1 MKSTMKS
8 TMLKCLLGL
17 VVITVAALHREV
29 VCANES
35 AVRVLII
42 TGDHGHA
49 WRETTPVLKE
59 ILTKSGHKVD
69 VTETPRLDLKPEK
82 LAQYN
87 VLLLN
92 YRDTPRGAAENPN
105 SVWSDE
111 NKRAFIEAI
120 QNGVGLVVYHHAS
133 SAFRGSSEFDREFEK
148 LSAGGW
154 RNQGYHG
161 QMHEFVVSVRA
172 EHPITR
178 GWKHFLHG
186 RDELYQNSL
195 ITPGS
200 EVLVTAYSDPQKDPK
215 NTGRDE
221 PMVWVNHYGKGR
233 VVQNALGHDVKAME
247 GSGFRF
253 LLARCVE
260 WAATGEVT
268 TAVPEDLRQP

>member
-1 MKSTMKS
+1 MQRTFWCGIAVW
-8 TMLKCLLGL
+8 MLTCLLSLGVL
-17 VVITVAALHREV
+17 GQDAK
-29 VCANES
+29 
-35 AVRVLII
+35 VRVLII

-59 ILTKSGHKVD
+59 ILTKAGHMVD
-69 VTETPRLDLKPEK
+69 VTETPRLDLTPEK
-82 LAQYN
+82 LSKYN

-92 YRDTPRGAAENPN
+92 YRDTPRGAVDNPN

-111 NKRAFIEAI
+111 NKQAFIEAI
-120 QNGVGLVVYHHAS
+120 RGGTGLVVYHHAS
-133 SAFRGSSEFDREFEK
+133 SAFRGNSEFDREFEK

-172 EHPITR
+172 EHPITA
-178 GWKHFLHG
+178 GWKSFLHG

-215 NTGRDE
+215 NTGLNE
-221 PMVWVNHYGKGR
+221 PMVWVNRYGKGR

-247 GSGFRF
+247 GAGFRF

-268 TAVPEDLRQP
+268 TAVPQNLRQP